1 MSQRRN
7 STAARLSDRLYR
19 ASTTIP
25 SIQDHLGEQRALVG
39 IISAAT
45 TDGSHG
51 SKGDHSDPT
60 ARALVDLVKIEG
72 KGQAITDALASINIG
87 INLLDEA
94 CRDAL
99 GYQARREPADDE
111 EAKPRCIG
119 DNTAAGAAC
128 WQIPAERRDHRTN
141 QTIDDG
147 RCLDCGTRYDERK
160 ARKAESERKR
170 RLGGDAA

>member
-19 ASTTIP
+19 AATTIP
-25 SIQDHLGEQRALVG
+25 SIQDHLSEQRALVG
-39 IISAAT
+39 VISAAT

-60 ARALVDLVKIEG
+60 ARALVSLAKIDG
-72 KGQAITDALASINIG
+72 KGQAITDALASINVG

-99 GYQARREPADDE
+99 GHQARREPDDA

-119 DNTAAGAAC
+119 DNTAAGATC

-147 RCLDCGTRYDERK
+147 RCLDCGARHDDRK

-170 RLGGDAA
+170 RLGSDAA